1 MIRGC
6 CSADQQ
12 SPSHRS
18 AGDSAVRRGESAHKP
33 HRAGPGA
40 PTREQLV
47 VRARQLD
54 IQGRSGMTKEELL
67 EAVERAEA
75 RRLEAMSL
83 ADLRECA
90 HAFDIEGRSKMS
102 RDELVQAIRRVRKP
116 R

>member
-6 CSADQQ
+6 CSEDEQT
-12 SPSHRS
+12 PSHNV
-18 AGDSAVRRGESAHKP
+18 AGGSAVRRADPGQRAH
-33 HRAGPGA
+33 RSGPSG
-40 PTREQLV
+40 PTREQLLA
-47 VRARQLD
+47 RARQLD
-54 IQGRSGMTKEELL
+54 IEGRSGMTKGELHD
-67 EAVERAEA
+67 AVEQAEA

-102 RDELVQAIRRVRKP
+102 REELVQAIRRVRRP